1 MTICDV
7 FLRNAIKTWDL
18 ISSSR
23 ISDYQ
28 LKEETITDLNI
39 LEFKKQLA
47 KQIITVPFTKPE
59 EGKNGADWEWWFRD
73 KSGFWIGVRVQAK
86 IINIGTNKFEHLHSY
101 KGKKK
106 KKFQSEKIIREA
118 LRSKP
123 PKIPIYTLYSQWD
136 NSVVSAK
143 WTCGSFPQYVDLYG
157 CSTMS
162 AIDVYKRRNKN
173 ERDLKSLLV
182 DMKPWHCLICCK
194 GHSPTGQ
201 LTDRIEGYARN
212 NFFQN
217 KDDILKELRIK
228 LPKTFKSQDPPDY
241 VQSIMNTGISIE
253 NIKIPEYLDGLLIY
267 KDEE

>member
-1 MTICDV
+1 MAICDV
-7 FLRNAIKTWDL
+7 FLRNSINTWDL
-18 ISSSR
+18 IAASR
-23 ISDYQ
+23 TSNYQ

-39 LEFKKQLA
+39 LELKKQLA
-47 KQIITVPFTKPE
+47 KQVITVPFNKIE
-59 EGKNGADWEWWFRD
+59 EGKNGADWEWWFQD

-86 IINIGTNKFEHLHSY
+86 IIDIATNNFEHLHY

-106 KKFQSEKIIREA
+106 KKFQSEEIIRQA

-123 PKIPIYTLYSQWD
+123 PRIPVYTLYSHWD
-136 NSVVSAK
+136 DNIVSAK
-143 WTCGSFPQYVDLYG
+143 WTCGSFPKYVDLYG

-162 AIDVYKRRNKN
+162 ALDVYKRRTKN

-194 GHSPTGQ
+194 GYSATGQ
-201 LTDRIEGYARN
+201 LTDRLEGYAKN

-217 KDDILKELRIK
+217 KTDILKELRIK
-228 LPKTFKSQDPPDY
+228 LPKTFKAQDPPDY
-241 VQSIMNTGISIE
+241 VQSILNKEISIE
-253 NIKIPEYLDGLLIY
+253 NIKFPEYLDGIFIY